1 MIAFAQTTSHFGM
14 SVRFKKHWQMVF
26 FQGNGLALLSI
37 LGILT
42 GVATSLVIAWFMIS
56 IDMLLTL
63 LHGEKSAGFA
73 GFEPWLRLSLP
84 LIGALLL
91 ILMFRLSPKK
101 FQEIGITHVI
111 DRLQRGRAKLP
122 IGNIFFQFFSALIA
136 LASGYSLG
144 KEGPAVH
151 VGAGI
156 ANRMGISLHRSP
168 SQLRLL
174 TGCGTAAAI
183 SAAFGTPLAGV
194 MFAMEVVLMEYSLNG
209 FIPIVAASVTAAAT
223 AQLFLGDHPAFFQI
237 DVKSISLI
245 DGPWLI
251 LTGIATGAIAAVMH
265 KLIKQFLTM
274 NLVRVEYRFLT
285 AGCITGILG
294 MVLPQVMG
302 LGYDTMNGIITGQ
315 FVWWLLLAIL
325 MAKVIA
331 TSAAVGLGVPAG
343 IVAPSLVIGM
353 AAGGLI
359 GYLAPGNGNES
370 FYALIGMAGMMSAL
384 LHAPLA
390 ALTAVLE
397 LSQSAEMM
405 FPAMIVVV
413 LSNLTCQVLFLQPS
427 IFQTLLA
434 NKGLHI
440 TTHPMRHALSSRF
453 LTEIATEQFALITPT
468 MDDEAIKQL
477 IATNRRLVVFRYGN
491 GSFLVT
497 MAAIAKQFESWT
509 LLESRENIELIS
521 YLAKIIPD
529 RCRIAI
535 ISNDISL
542 LEGIKILQSDDVVG
556 IQVPLDNFRVGLV
569 TRTKLTSV
577 LTTEGELH

>member
-1 MIAFAQTTSHFGM
+1 M
-14 SVRFKKHWQMVF
+14 RFKKHWQMVF

-42 GVATSLVIAWFMIS
+42 GVATSLIIAWFMIS
-56 IDMLLTL
+56 IDTLLAL

-73 GFEPWLRLSLP
+73 GFTPWMRLTLP
-84 LIGALLL
+84 LVGALCL
-91 ILMFRLSPKK
+91 IALFRFTPKK
-101 FQEIGITHVI
+101 IQEIGITHVI

-122 IGNIFFQFFSALIA
+122 VGNIFFQFFSALIA
-136 LASGYSLG
+136 LASGFSLG

-151 VGAGI
+151 VGSGI
-156 ANRMGISLHRSP
+156 ANRMGLELNRSP

-237 DVKSISLI
+237 DIKAISLI

-251 LTGIATGAIAAVMH
+251 LTGIATGAVAAIMH
-265 KLIKQFLTM
+265 KLIKQFLSM
-274 NLVRVEYRFLT
+274 NLVRIEYRFLI
-285 AGCITGILG
+285 AGLITGLLG
-294 MVLPQVMG
+294 MLLPQVMG
-302 LGYDTMNGIITGQ
+302 LGYDTMNAIITGQ
-315 FVWWLLLAIL
+315 FVWWILLAIL
-325 MAKVIA
+325 VAKVIA

-353 AAGGLI
+353 AVGGVI
-359 GYLAPGNGNES
+359 GFLAPGQGNDS

-397 LSQSAEMM
+397 LSQNAEMM
-405 FPAMIVVV
+405 FPAMVVVV

-453 LTEIATEQFALITPT
+453 LTEIASEQFALITEG
-468 MDDEAIKQL
+468 MDDEIIEGL
-477 IATNRRLVVFRYGN
+477 IATSRKLVVFRYGN

-497 MAAIAKQFESWT
+497 MTAIAKQYENWT
-509 LLESRENIELIS
+509 LLESRESVPLIDF
-521 YLAKIIPD
+521 LAKIIPD
-529 RCRIAI
+529 RSRISI
-535 ISNDISL
+535 ISSDISL
-542 LEGIKILQSDDVVG
+542 LEAIKILQNDDVVG
-556 IQVPLDNFRVGLV
+556 IQVPLDEFRIGLV
-569 TRTKLTSV
+569 TRSKLTSV